1 MVPVA
6 PAESLSVETAGRGA
20 PVVLIPGLFGSAFG
34 FRKLVPLLVGAGYRT
49 IVIEPLGVGASARP
63 EKANYSLTAQAD
75 RIAAVLDSLH
85 VRNALV
91 LAHSIGGSEAFRL
104 SYRRPD
110 LVRGLLSIEGGPTER
125 AITPAFKRAL
135 RFAPW
140 IKLFGGIRLIRRKIR
155 GMLIDSSGDPSWVTD
170 STVLGYT
177 AAAGRNLDA
186 TLKAYLAMANARE
199 PELLAPHLSQTRCPG
214 RRLVGAPAA
223 GDHPPGAR
231 DRVGA
236 RRGALHTRRRAGR
249 RPGKPCPPR
258 DERDRGSR
266 RRVTVTEVHPMR
278 IALVAEDYYPQLGG
292 VPEHV
297 HNLALQLNSWGH
309 PTTVVT
315 SNMGDYPD
323 APFVR
328 RVGTSRVIY
337 SNGGV
342 SRVTTGWRLRRRLEA
357 VFRAGRYDIV
367 HVHGGHARY
376 ATVRIDHP
384 A

>member
-1 MVPVA
+1 MWLLAVLLIADSASVSQAFMVPVA
-6 PAESLSVETAGRGA
+6 PAESLSVETAGRGD
-20 PVVLIPGLFGSAFG
+20 PMVLIPGLFGSAFG
-34 FRKLVPLLVGAGYRT
+34 FRKLVPLLVSAGYRT
-49 IVIEPLGVGASARP
+49 IVIEPLGVGSSTRP

-85 VRNALV
+85 VRNAFV

-199 PELLAPHLSQTRCPG
+199 PELLAPHLSQIRCPV
-214 RRLVGAPAA
+214 RLMVGGQEVQLLVRTLPAFVIDSVPAA
-223 GDHPPGAR
+223 GHFIQEEEPGA
-231 DRVGA
+231 VLA
-236 RRGALHTRRRAGR
+236 SVAHLKTSVTAAHAT
-249 RPGKPCPPR
+249 
-258 DERDRGSR
+258 GS
-266 RRVTVTEVHPMR
+266 
-278 IALVAEDYYPQLGG
+278 Q
-292 VPEHV
+292 
-297 HNLALQLNSWGH
+297 
-309 PTTVVT
+309 
-315 SNMGDYPD
+315 
-323 APFVR
+323 
-328 RVGTSRVIY
+328 
-337 SNGGV
+337 
-342 SRVTTGWRLRRRLEA
+342 
-357 VFRAGRYDIV
+357 
-367 HVHGGHARY
+367 
-376 ATVRIDHP
+376 
-384 A
+384 